1 MYHSKKIGVF
11 ISHISGEFQCNLCQG
26 IIDKAAEFGYFVEVF
41 SSTDGEN
48 LGNYGMGEK
57 SILRIPNFDDFSGVI
72 FVSGTYPSDDLLN
85 QITEILR
92 TNCSCPIIDINQK
105 HSFAPSVELDNDS
118 ATGQITEHLVG
129 THHYKRICYLGN
141 TLEPRFSNRRK
152 EAYSKVMAIHNLPVT
167 EADIYECTYDETE
180 IAASL
185 THFLSAGKPDAIVCY
200 NDRMALTLL
209 VELLNRGY
217 RIPEDI
223 ALTGSDM
230 LEEGQAMNPSL
241 TSVTFPIKE
250 LGGNAVEQLLL
261 AIRGEHPEEIS
272 VIKAVPH
279 IGGSCGC
286 HSTYERNPF
295 YFQHSVNQKVA
306 QMEDA
311 IMDNIH
317 MSSSLQGIVDLNE
330 GMNLLE
336 QFMPQIPGCKDLYL
350 CLYPDWDSIST
361 HIRTITASEDE
372 DTPDTDT
379 MLLKFAY
386 KNGKRLQECTFAK
399 QSTLPDYLF
408 DTNASAYIFSPLYF
422 GEKEFG
428 YVAMSYQGEQMSYPL
443 NFFSWLMNV
452 SSMLRNISENKRTG
466 LLVNRL
472 EEIYMK
478 DEMTG
483 LYNRHGYKLLSEE
496 LLEKIK
502 STNSTLSAFV
512 FDLDGLKVINDT
524 YGHSEGD
531 FAICVLCRAL
541 ESAIKEGDICAR
553 LGGDEFYLL
562 SANYTKEEAYALIY
576 QVNHYLENYNRIHT
590 KQYLLSVSSGFAL
603 EQMTPSFEL
612 QNLFEQADKEM
623 YLQKKDKPNHRG

>member
-1 MYHSKKIGVF
+1 
-11 ISHISGEFQCNLCQG
+11 
-26 IIDKAAEFGYFVEVF
+26 
-41 SSTDGEN
+41 
-48 LGNYGMGEK
+48 
-57 SILRIPNFDDFSGVI
+57 
-72 FVSGTYPSDDLLN
+72 
-85 QITEILR
+85 
-92 TNCSCPIIDINQK
+92 
-105 HSFAPSVELDNDS
+105 
-118 ATGQITEHLVG
+118 
-129 THHYKRICYLGN
+129 
-141 TLEPRFSNRRK
+141 
-152 EAYSKVMAIHNLPVT
+152 
-167 EADIYECTYDETE
+167 
-180 IAASL
+180 
-185 THFLSAGKPDAIVCY
+185 
-200 NDRMALTLL
+200 
-209 VELLNRGY
+209 
-217 RIPEDI
+217 
-223 ALTGSDM
+223 
-230 LEEGQAMNPSL
+230 
-241 TSVTFPIKE
+241 
-250 LGGNAVEQLLL
+250 
-261 AIRGEHPEEIS
+261 
-272 VIKAVPH
+272 
-279 IGGSCGC
+279 
-286 HSTYERNPF
+286 
-295 YFQHSVNQKVA
+295 QHSVNQKVA

-531 FAICVLCRAL
+531 FAICVLGRAL
-541 ESAIKEGDICAR
+541 ESAMKEGDICAR